1 MSLPST
7 NQEEVFQAE
16 HLDLNLWKQ
25 MFKLIWVH
33 KKKLLTAFVFSILG
47 AVGDI
52 SFPLLNRYA
61 IDTFIG
67 KKDLTNLVG
76 FSILYVF
83 MVIFFAFMIYLFIH
97 ICGQIEMDLA
107 YDLRRRMMNK
117 LQTLDFSYYDVTSS
131 GWILSR
137 ATSDIARISE
147 IFSWALVDTLWGVV
161 MLVSIF
167 IILTIINFQML
178 LWILII
184 VPILIAV
191 TRFFQKRILKNWR
204 DVRFQNSQ
212 ITAGFSEG
220 ILGAKTTKT
229 MSLEELHYSQFT
241 NLTNLMGKKSKRA
254 SYLSA
259 FYGPFISLIA
269 SISLGLILADG
280 GHQVLQGAMSIGT
293 MMLFVNY
300 AQQFF
305 QPMRQIAG
313 LISELQMAQASSE
326 RVLSLLNRE
335 EKVVDSSEVVEK
347 YGTILEPKPENYEP
361 LYGDIEFRNVGF
373 YYNPNEIILDNF
385 NLTVQKGQSVA
396 LVGETGSGKST
407 LANLICRFYEPTS
420 GQILIDGKDYK
431 ERSLGWL
438 HSNLGYV
445 LQSPHLFSGTIAEN
459 IRFGKLDASM
469 DEVIAVA
476 KLVHAHEFIMN
487 QDNGYESEVGEGG
500 SKLSTGQKQLISF
513 ARALINNPALIVL
526 DEATASIDTQ
536 TEQYIQD
543 AIDILLQDRTS
554 IVVAHRLST
563 IVKSDIICVIDKG
576 VIIEQGTHQ
585 ELLDLKGQYYNL
597 YTNQFNQEKENHLL
611 KKSMV

>member
-1 MSLPST
+1 MSQPIT

-16 HLDLNLWKQ
+16 HLDINLWKQ

-33 KKKLLTAFVFSILG
+33 KKKLLTAFAFSIFG
-47 AVGDI
+47 AIGDI

-67 KKDLTNLVG
+67 KNDLTNIVG
-76 FSILYVF
+76 FSILYVV
-83 MVIFFAFMIYLFIH
+83 MVVFFAFMIYMFIH

-161 MLVSIF
+161 MLISIF
-167 IILTIINFQML
+167 VILATINFKML
-178 LWILII
+178 LWIIVII
-184 VPILIAV
+184 PVLLMV

-229 MSLEELHYSQFT
+229 MSLEELHYNQFKDVT
-241 NLTNLMGKKSKRA
+241 AIMGKKSKKA
-254 SYLSA
+254 AYLSA
-259 FYGPFISLIA
+259 IYGPFVSLVA

-280 GHQVLQGAMSIGT
+280 GYQVLGGAMSIGT
-293 MMLFVNY
+293 MMLFINY

-335 EKVVDSSEVVEK
+335 EKVVDSPEVEEK
-347 YGTILEPKPENYEP
+347 YGTILQPKPENYER
-361 LYGDIEFRNVGF
+361 LEGDIEFRNVGF

-385 NLTVQKGQSVA
+385 ILTVKKGQSVA

-420 GQILIDGKDYK
+420 GQILIDGIDYK

-459 IRFGKLDASM
+459 IRFGKLDATM

-487 QDNGYESEVGEGG
+487 QDKGYDSEVGEGG

-513 ARALINNPALIVL
+513 ARALINDPALIVL

-536 TEQYIQD
+536 TEQFIQD
-543 AIDILLQDRTS
+543 AIDALLQNRTS
-554 IVVAHRLST
+554 IIVAHRLST
-563 IVKSDIICVIDKG
+563 IIKSDIICVIDKG
-576 VIIEQGTHQ
+576 IIIEQGTHQ

-597 YTNQFNQEKENHLL
+597 YTNQFNQERENLLL